1 MKRITIF
8 AAGSRGDIQPCVA
21 LGRGLQYAGFQVRLA
36 VPENFTPFVR
46 EHGLDVHALRGDV
59 QQLMA
64 SDTGRQLMERGSSN
78 PVASI
83 RAMRT
88 LLGPVAMQMAEDAFA
103 ACHDAD
109 ALIALG
115 VFATFA
121 RTIAEARR
129 IPLVLVEPTPLLPT
143 SAFPA
148 PGWPIQ
154 RNLGAWHNRLSGI
167 AMLQVIWQW
176 YRPFVNAVRRHHHLP
191 PYTSGDFHQILK
203 DTPLLGAY
211 SPAVI
216 RYPCDW
222 PTSVHITGYWFA
234 DAQMAWQPSSELEAF
249 LAQGAPPVYVGFG
262 SMAGRHPEQLATV
275 VLDALARSGQRGVLL
290 SGWGGLRAMA
300 VPDTVFV
307 LDAAPHSWLFPRMAA
322 VVHHGGAGTTA
333 EGLRPGKPTVI
344 VPFMVDQPF
353 WGQRVHTLGV
363 GPAPIP
369 QRKLRAEALADAI
382 TRAVT
387 DLGIAQRAAALG
399 ARLRAEDGV
408 NSAVAIVQQYLKD

>member
-1 MKRITIF
+1 
-8 AAGSRGDIQPCVA
+8 
-21 LGRGLQYAGFQVRLA
+21 VRLA
-36 VPENFTPFVR
+36 VPENFTTCVR
-46 EHGLDVHALRGDV
+46 EHGLDVHPLGGDV
-59 QQLMA
+59 QQIMA
-64 SDTGRQLMERGSSN
+64 SDTGRRLMERGNSN
-78 PVASI
+78 PIASI

-88 LLGPVAMQMAEDAFA
+88 MLGPIAMQMAEDTFD
-103 ACHDAD
+103 ACQNTDL
-109 ALIALG
+109 LIALG

-121 RTIAEARR
+121 RTIAEARG

-176 YRPFVNAVRRHHHLP
+176 YRPFVNTFRRQHHLP
-191 PYTSGDFHQILK
+191 PYTSSDFQQILK
-203 DTPLLGAY
+203 ATPLLGAY
-211 SPAVI
+211 SPVVI
-216 RYPCDW
+216 PHPCDW

-234 DAQMAWQPSSELEAF
+234 DAQTAWQPSAELEAF
-249 LAQGAPPVYVGFG
+249 LARGAPPVYVGFG
-262 SMAGRHPEQLATV
+262 SMAGRSPERIATV

-300 VPDTVFV
+300 VPDSVFV
-307 LDAAPHSWLFPRMAA
+307 LDAAPHNWLFPRMAA

-333 EGLRPGKPTVI
+333 EGLRAGKPTVI

-353 WGQRVHTLGV
+353 WGQRVQALGV
-363 GPAPIP
+363 GPAPLA
-369 QRKLRAEALADAI
+369 QRKLRTESLADAI
-382 TRAVT
+382 VRAVA
-387 DLGIAQRAAALG
+387 DPAIAQRAAALG

-408 NSAVAIVQQYLKD
+408 NNAEALVEQYLKD